1 VLDDVPNSLCSVAC
15 SGYCVGE
22 RVRARPGHSC
32 GVRRIQPRRVRGGAR
47 AARPRRRVAPGA
59 LLARPTPHS
68 WSRRCRD
75 YLAPDFFAHQSAE
88 PLEVI
93 EQGDRV
99 LVVARARARGR
110 ESGVAIDQTI
120 FHVWTVSGGRA
131 KRFEA
136 YVDRGEAL
144 AALTPPAGSPGS
156 AFAGPPPGGGGLA
169 AKRPYIGRIVTHP
182 PFFGADERRSTAAQ
196 AHNRG
201 RRHLRTPPYR
211 GHAVGNDDGPRLTI

>member
-1 VLDDVPNSLCSVAC
+1 VSESELV
-15 SGYCVGE
+15 
-22 RVRARPGHSC
+22 RV
-32 GVRRIQPRRVRGGAR
+32 IR
-47 AARPRRRVAPGA
+47 AAYDAYSRGEFEAVLELLDPDVEWHPAPSS
-59 LLARPTPHS
+59 LDPHPI
-68 WSRRCRD
+68 RGRGDVRD

-156 AFAGPPPGGGGLA
+156 AFAGPPPGVGGWLQSV
-169 AKRPYIGRIVTHP
+169 RI
-182 PFFGADERRSTAAQ
+182 S
-196 AHNRG
+196 
-201 RRHLRTPPYR
+201 
-211 GHAVGNDDGPRLTI
+211 DGS